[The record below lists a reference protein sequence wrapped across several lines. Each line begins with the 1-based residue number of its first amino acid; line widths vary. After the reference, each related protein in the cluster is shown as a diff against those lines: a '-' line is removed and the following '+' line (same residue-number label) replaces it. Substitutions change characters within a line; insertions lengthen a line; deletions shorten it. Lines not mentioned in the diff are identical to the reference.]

1 MDQYNN
7 NENLYNNENQQKQV
21 NQQPTQLQPGSPHL
35 HPGGGTPAPYR
46 PRKRGIGTKGI
57 VAIILCC
64 AVLFG
69 GIGFGSAWYLKETGS
84 GNTQTDAAL
93 DADTDT
99 TEEGTT
105 GSQSDLSLKMAKEEE
120 GALTIPQI
128 TEKSAD
134 SVVEITT

>member
-21 NQQPTQLQPGSPHL
+21 NQQSTQPLPGSPYPY
-35 HPGGGTPAPYR
+35 PGGGTPAPYR

-84 GNTQTDAAL
+84 GNTQL
-93 DADTDT
+93 IN
-99 TEEGTT
+99 G
-105 GSQSDLSLKMAKEEE
+105 
-120 GALTIPQI
+120 
-128 TEKSAD
+128 
-134 SVVEITT
+134 